1 MPESGVRDPS
11 DKFTYKDAARWSL
24 QLPGNERKTAV
35 ITSSG
40 SCKFIRGMDPA
51 PGRCPKPSG
60 ANAARSATS
69 VFVAVLTKSLRLTAE
84 DCLMSVGRSSADQQK
99 TRRRALNEN
108 CVAQGGIAP
117 RQRKPKAGGT
127 TNTCNK
133 LVVHQSKCQKMN
145 REPQHSH
152 PLQDVNLSEGCIPP
166 QAKGASRALQPP
178 GNERKA
184 ATHIASASCKF
195 IRGMGPGGVKPKCV
209 IFVLFNLS

>member
-1 MPESGVRDPS
+1 
-11 DKFTYKDAARWSL
+11 
-24 QLPGNERKTAV
+24 
-35 ITSSG
+35 
-40 SCKFIRGMDPA
+40 MDPA

-69 VFVAVLTKSLRLTAE
+69 VFVAVLTKSLPLTAE
-84 DCLMSVGRSSADQQK
+84 KCLMSVGRSSADQQK

-145 REPQHSH
+145 RKPQHSH
-152 PLQDVNLSEGCIPP
+152 PLRDVNLSEGSIPNHLETNGKPQHTQPLQDVNLSEGCIPP
-166 QAKGASRALQPP
+166 PGRGSRRGL
-178 GNERKA
+178 
-184 ATHIASASCKF
+184 CKL
-195 IRGMGPGGVKPKCV
+195 V
-209 IFVLFNLS
+209 